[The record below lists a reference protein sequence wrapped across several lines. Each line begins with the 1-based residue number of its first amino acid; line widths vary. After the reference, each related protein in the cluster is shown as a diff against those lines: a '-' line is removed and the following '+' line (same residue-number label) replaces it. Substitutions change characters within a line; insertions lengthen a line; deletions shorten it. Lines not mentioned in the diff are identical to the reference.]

1 MKTYSQFYTSYTIGI
16 DAISHL
22 ADRLKGYGKN
32 IAIIGGETALKCA
45 LPKVNE
51 SLSGTEFKIVN
62 TITHKGESSHFRMD
76 TNIELL
82 KDVSVDIIIG
92 IGGGKAIDTA
102 KGVAFKMGLPV
113 FSLPT
118 IASTCAST
126 SALSVVYKEDGEFEE
141 IFEFGKPPI
150 HSFIDLQIIADAPDS
165 YLRAGMG
172 DTIGKRFECQF
183 AARGDELKHGS
194 RLGKEVSNLC
204 YDPLLLYGEKALK
217 DCKCNVVSNELL
229 EAVLAIIVSTG
240 MVSISVEDR
249 YNSAVAHATY
259 YGLVNLPGFEEH
271 YLHGDVVAYGVLVQL
286 AIDNNLEDLVVLK
299 EFLDKIE
306 IITSLE
312 SMDVKVDKEYLKD
325 ILPAIVNGPDM
336 QHIPYEIT
344 EDMILDG
351 MKIVETYKK

>member
-1 MKTYSQFYTSYTIGI
+1 MKTYSKFYTNYSIGE

-22 ADRLKGYGKN
+22 GDRLEVYGKN
-32 IAIIGGETALKCA
+32 IAVIGGETALKVA
-45 LPKVNE
+45 LPKIEKNLDCLDFNITKV
-51 SLSGTEFKIVN
+51 IV
-62 TITHKGESSHFRMD
+62 HKGESSHYNMD
-76 TNIELL
+76 SDIELL
-82 KDVSVDIIIG
+82 NKLDVDIIIG
-92 IGGGKAIDTA
+92 VGGGKAIDTA
-102 KGVAFKMGLPV
+102 KGVAYKMNLPV
-113 FSLPT
+113 FSVPT
-118 IASTCAST
+118 IASTCSAT
-126 SALSVVYKEDGEFEE
+126 SALSVVYKENGEFEE

-150 HSFIDLQIIADAPDS
+150 HSFIDLDIITQAPDS

-183 AARGDELKHGS
+183 AARGDELAHGS
-194 RLGKEVSNLC
+194 RLGREVSNLC
-204 YDPLLLYGEKALK
+204 YDPLLLYGEKALQ
-217 DCKCNVVSNELL
+217 DCKKNLVSNELL

-286 AIDNNLEDLVVLK
+286 AIDNNLEELVELK
-299 EFLDKIE
+299 EFLEKIE

-312 SMDVKVDKEYLKD
+312 AMDVKVDKEFLKD

-336 QHIPYEIT
+336 QHIPYEIS
-344 EDMILDG
+344 EDMILEG
-351 MKIVETYKK
+351 MKIVEQYK

>member
-1 MKTYSQFYTSYTIGI
+1 MKTYSQFYTNYTIGTE
-16 DAISHL
+16 AICEMPE
-22 ADRLKGYGKN
+22 RLRAYGKK
-32 IAIIGGETALKCA
+32 IVVIGGEKALAASLKKMEDALKD
-45 LPKVNE
+45 
-51 SLSGTEFKIVN
+51 SGINIVEV
-62 TITHKGESSHFRMD
+62 IVHKGECSHKKMD
-76 TNIELL
+76 ANIEQL
-82 KDVSVDIIIG
+82 KDVAVDMIIG
-92 IGGGKAIDTA
+92 VGGGKAIDTA

-113 FSLPT
+113 FSVPT
-118 IASTCAST
+118 IASTCSAT

-141 IFEFGKPPI
+141 IYEFGKSPI
-150 HSFIDLQIIADAPDS
+150 HSFIDLQIIVDAPDS

-183 AARGDELKHGS
+183 AARGDELAHGS

-204 YDPLLLYGEKALK
+204 YDPLLLYGEKALQ
-217 DCKCNVVSNELL
+217 DCKKNLVSNELL

-240 MVSISVEDR
+240 MVSINVEDR

-286 AIDNNLEDLVVLK
+286 AIDNNLEELVELK
-299 EFLDKIE
+299 NFLEKIE

-312 SMDVKVDKEYLKD
+312 AMDVKVDKEYLKD

-336 QHIPYEIT
+336 QHIPYEIS
-344 EDMILDG
+344 EDMILEG
-351 MKIVETYKK
+351 MKVVETYNK